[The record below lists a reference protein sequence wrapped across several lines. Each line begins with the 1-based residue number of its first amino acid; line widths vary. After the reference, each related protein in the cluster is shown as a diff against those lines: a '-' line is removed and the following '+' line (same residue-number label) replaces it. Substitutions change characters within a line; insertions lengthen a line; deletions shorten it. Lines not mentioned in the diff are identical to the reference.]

1 MKNTDESCRHIVS
14 IYRVNPGAMVM
25 ELRQLRY
32 FTEIVDAGSVTR
44 ASQSLHVAQPAL
56 SLQIS
61 RLEDELGKKLLMRS
75 VRGVTPTQAGAA
87 VYKQAQLI
95 LKQVEATQM
104 IAHQS
109 DDGPAG
115 AVTVG
120 LPWTVTS
127 VLGLKLLQ
135 EIRTQ
140 CPAVRLEVVEGPSS
154 VLASLLSQ
162 GKLDLAMLFDN
173 RTDAGLR
180 MKPLVVEPLMLVGA
194 RGKLNNLGVNTLA
207 EVATLPLLLLSRP
220 NGIREAIEQQWV
232 AQGVKPQVVA
242 EINAPALLIEAVRA
256 GLGFA
261 VLPSCAM
268 EGNLRRGELDA
279 VELENGTLTRTV
291 YLCTSRLFELSLA
304 TEYVHDVVAR
314 LTRQTVED
322 GGWKGRWIPA
332 ELDDTAA

>member
-1 MKNTDESCRHIVS
+1 
-14 IYRVNPGAMVM
+14 MVM

-140 CPAVRLEVVEGPSS
+140 CPAVRLGWWKAPVRYWRHFF
-154 VLASLLSQ
+154 LRASLISPCCSIT
-162 GKLDLAMLFDN
+162 GPM
-173 RTDAGLR
+173 R
-180 MKPLVVEPLMLVGA
+180 
-194 RGKLNNLGVNTLA
+194 
-207 EVATLPLLLLSRP
+207 
-220 NGIREAIEQQWV
+220 
-232 AQGVKPQVVA
+232 
-242 EINAPALLIEAVRA
+242 
-256 GLGFA
+256 GFA
-261 VLPSCAM
+261 
-268 EGNLRRGELDA
+268 
-279 VELENGTLTRTV
+279 
-291 YLCTSRLFELSLA
+291 
-304 TEYVHDVVAR
+304 
-314 LTRQTVED
+314 
-322 GGWKGRWIPA
+322 
-332 ELDDTAA
+332 